1 MMKDQSA
8 GGNELAI
15 NMEHTEGPRD
25 DEDLFAYLFN
35 GDEYSSST
43 PRSNQ
48 QLEGPKI
55 PKVPRLLRDL
65 DKNKGCFDP
74 RVVSIGPYHHGEAQL
89 HEGEKLKTKL
99 VRLHCKT
106 PSKVGAL
113 YKKVKDVASKAR
125 EFYDKGLKNIDDEAF
140 TKMMFID
147 GCFILEFMIMCF
159 PPMGDQEYHPK
170 KMITND
176 IANVKR
182 DLFLLENQ
190 LPYIVLEALMKD
202 KKQY

>member
-1 MMKDQSA
+1 MMKEEYA
-8 GGNELAI
+8 VANELAI
-15 NMEHTEGPRD
+15 NMENTEGPHD

-35 GDEYSSST
+35 EDEYSSTS
-43 PRSNQ
+43 RSNQ

-55 PKVPRLLRDL
+55 PKIPRMLRDL

-74 RVVSIGPYHHGEAQL
+74 RVVSIGPYHHGETQL
-89 HEGEKLKTKL
+89 QEGEKLKSKL

-106 PSKVGAL
+106 PSKIADL
-113 YKKVKDVASKAR
+113 YKKVKDVANEAR
-125 EFYDKGLKNIDDEAF
+125 EFYDREGLQNIDDKAF

-147 GCFILEFMIMCF
+147 DCFILEFMTMCL
-159 PPMGDQEYHPK
+159 PPIGDQHEYHPK

-176 IANVKR
+176 IGNVKH
-182 DLFLLENQ
+182 DLLLLENQ

-202 KKQY
+202 KK